1 MSRKTT
7 FNELYAMLGQ
17 VVQESTGRKWWRKG
31 GIQSQ
36 PKGPYATVYL
46 TEAVGLE
53 NDIVST
59 ELLAEPAL
67 NGEMFKQTP
76 WGISKVDARIEFIRS
91 EEGDTA
97 IQASSRFR
105 TALRLEERYFDLWNV
120 MGLASGVQLID
131 ISSIFRVDIEPR
143 AEVRFTFYANI
154 TDDPVKGSEL
164 YDIQSQLVDL
174 VHDRQDDVETSI
186 PVTVSG
192 NVLLVGEEIVYG
204 DDGKPVIVENG

>member
-7 FNELYAMLGQ
+7 FNELYSMLGQ
-17 VVQESTGRKWWRKG
+17 VVLEATGRRWWRKG

-36 PKGPYATVYL
+36 PQGTYATVYL

-59 ELLAEPAL
+59 ELQEPSVS
-67 NGEMFKQTP
+67 GEMFKQTP
-76 WGISKVDARIEFIRS
+76 WGICRVEARIEFIRS
-91 EEGDTA
+91 ADDDTA

-105 TALRLEERYFDLWNV
+105 TALRLEERYFDLWNI

-154 TDDPVKGSEL
+154 TDEPLVGDEI
-164 YDIQSQLVDL
+164 YDIQSQLIDL
-174 VHDRQDDVETSI
+174 THDRQDDVETAI
-186 PVTVSG
+186 PVLVSG
-192 NVLLVGEEIVYG
+192 NVLTIDEEVVYG
-204 DDGKPVIVENG
+204 NDGKPILVENG